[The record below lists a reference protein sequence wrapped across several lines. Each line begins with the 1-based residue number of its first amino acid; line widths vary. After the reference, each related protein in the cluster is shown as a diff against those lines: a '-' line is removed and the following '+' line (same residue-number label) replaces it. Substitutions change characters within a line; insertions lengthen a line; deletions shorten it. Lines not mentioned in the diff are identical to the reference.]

1 MVYSSFTL
9 DSAVKAFHLELVE
22 SADLSSQIEPIVPRP
37 HFITD
42 LAKKAKSELIVAIQQ
57 CDKILGILTSMVAQN
72 A

>member
-1 MVYSSFTL
+1 M
-9 DSAVKAFHLELVE
+9 KAFHLELVE
-22 SADLSSQIEPIVPRP
+22 SADLFSQIEPIVPRP

-42 LAKKAKSELIVAIQQ
+42 LAKKAKVAAAIGTEKAQSELIVAIQQ